1 MSSIYMGYN
10 PAANQS
16 AREMNKNN
24 AALNKAL
31 TSLTTGNRINTAGD
45 DAAGYTIGKNM
56 EVKISGMQRAVR
68 NANDSISAFQVL
80 GGSLKG
86 LSDRVARLQT
96 LATQAHSDFN
106 AAGDIINIKK
116 EVTSLISGIDSDAK
130 QANFNGVNLMEKK
143 RDFAIQVGDSAS
155 DMITLNV
162 EAMTVKDLGLDKI
175 DFSVF
180 SKASAYV
187 NAAPAGLTSLSKG
200 VEIKTA
206 ALANA
211 DTKVAGAAVVT
222 GFFTAVGATAA
233 SNLEIVAA
241 DTLESIAAKVSAGD
255 GQIISL
261 KDANGKVLTDKI
273 AIQNNDGTKFT
284 IVDLPVTLVAGKP
297 TVQMSV
303 SATAMTADDF
313 NSQYTRA
320 GSIGSV
326 ANLET
331 LVKPHIQ
338 EKAADLGLARA
349 DVKIEANSF
358 GITAGAIPATMELH
372 QVVDGSGKAVE
383 NKFVMIDTTNGK
395 TYDVAVKELAVDTT
409 GAKREMKLEVKGLN
423 ADIQELDENYS
434 SNGLLGK
441 LKEAYD
447 HINEVSSTV
456 GATITGLNNTIE
468 SLSTNIANTSDAHAR
483 IIKADIIETYS
494 EAASRKVQQQAIAQ
508 AMQMSNSLTEIA
520 LQAMR

>member
-116 EVTSLISGIDSDAK
+116 EVTSLISGIDSDAR

-180 SKASAYV
+180 SKESAYI
-187 NAAPAGLTSLSKG
+187 NAAPAGLADVTKG

-206 ALANA
+206 ALEAQG
-211 DTKVAGAAVVT
+211 TKVAAGQT
-222 GFFTAVGATAA
+222 LNDFFSSPA
-233 SNLEIVAA
+233 SNLVIAAA
-241 DTLESIAAKVSAGD
+241 DNMATIAAKVNNGG
-255 GQIISL
+255 GQIMSL
-261 KDANGKVLTDKI
+261 KDANGKVITDKI
-273 AIQNNDGTKFT
+273 AIKNDDGSKYT
-284 IVDLPVTLVAGKP
+284 IVSLPTALTAGKP
-297 TVQMSV
+297 IVSMTF
-303 SATAMTADDF
+303 SATTMTEADF
-313 NSQYTRA
+313 NSQYKRA
-320 GSIGSV
+320 GSLNSV

-331 LVKPHIQ
+331 LVKPMIQ
-338 EKAADLGLARA
+338 EKAAALGLVNA
-349 DVKIEANSF
+349 DVTIEANSF
-358 GITAGAIPATMELH
+358 GITAAAIPSTMELH

-383 NKFVMIDTTNGK
+383 NKFVMIDTVAKK
-395 TYDVAVKELAVDTT
+395 TYDVAVKEISVNTLGT
-409 GAKREMKLEVKGLN
+409 KREMKLEVKGLN